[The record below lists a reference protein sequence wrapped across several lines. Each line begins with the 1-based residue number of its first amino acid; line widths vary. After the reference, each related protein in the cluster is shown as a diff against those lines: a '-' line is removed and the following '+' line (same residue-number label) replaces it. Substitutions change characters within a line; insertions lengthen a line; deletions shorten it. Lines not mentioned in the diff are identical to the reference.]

1 VAVVT
6 EESIYQ
12 NPKVFIGQ
20 VQSIREREATLLY
33 YKHIGTNLCKLELSG
48 EEWKEGINNLVPVQ
62 LQATKK

>member
-12 NPKVFIGQ
+12 NLKVFIGQ

-33 YKHIGTNLCKLELSG
+33 YKHIGTNLYKLELSG